1 MITKEVEHY
10 IKQEGLLDVND
21 KVLVAL
27 SGGADSVALLR
38 LLLSLGYTCEAAHCN
53 FHLRGKESDRD
64 EAFVEELCRQ
74 HQITLHRIHFDT
86 TGFAAEHGIS
96 IEMAA
101 RELRYNWFN
110 ELAATKNMNKIAV
123 AHHRDDS
130 IETLL
135 LNLIRG
141 AGLNGLLGIKPIN
154 SMVVRPLLCIGR
166 KEIIDYLNEIEQP
179 YVTDSTN
186 LQDEYTRNKIRLNLI
201 PLMEEINPSLKEG
214 LTTTMR
220 HLNDAALI
228 CKQHLEEAKKRIWS
242 EKGILI
248 GALLQEPAPETVL
261 FDLVHPLG
269 FNSAQIE
276 DILRSLHGQAGKQF
290 LSKEWRIIR
299 DREYL
304 LVESIDQMKPSDVPP
319 FELTRKE
326 VDYSTDFIIPH
337 QSTVACFDA
346 DKLTGELSIR
356 RYCPGDWFIPFG
368 MKGKKRVSDYL
379 TDRKFSIRDKEN
391 QWVLCCGDAIIWLI
405 GERTDNRFRIDETTQ
420 RVVIYEIKE

>member
-74 HQITLHRIHFDT
+74 HQITLHRIRFDT
-86 TGFAAEHGIS
+86 TGFAVEHGIS

-166 KEIIDYLNEIEQP
+166 KEIIDYLNEIGQP

-326 VDYSTDFIIPH
+326 VDYSTDFIIPR